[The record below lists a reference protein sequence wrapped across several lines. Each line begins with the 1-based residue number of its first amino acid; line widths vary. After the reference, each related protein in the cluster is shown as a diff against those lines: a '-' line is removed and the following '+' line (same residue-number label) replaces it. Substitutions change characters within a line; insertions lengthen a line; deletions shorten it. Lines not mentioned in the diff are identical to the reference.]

1 MFNNIGVSGLI
12 LILTIALIVFG
23 PSKLPQL
30 GRAFGDTLRE
40 FRNSTRGIAED
51 NEPSEPSAVDELKKM
66 LSRIERGKYEK
77 STDLCGS
84 LLFSL

>member
-12 LILTIALIVFG
+12 LILAIALILFG

-40 FRNSTRGIAED
+40 FRNSTRGMVED
-51 NEPSEPSAVDELKKM
+51 DQPEQPAASEIKK
-66 LSRIERGKYEK
+66 LN
-77 STDLCGS
+77 
-84 LLFSL
+84 

>member
-12 LILTIALIVFG
+12 LILAIALIVFG

-40 FRNSTRGIAED
+40 FRNSTRSIIDDG
-51 NEPSEPSAVDELKKM
+51 
-66 LSRIERGKYEK
+66 ERGEHLIENEGKK
-77 STDLCGS
+77 P
-84 LLFSL
+84 F

>member
-12 LILTIALIVFG
+12 LILAIALIVFG

-40 FRNSTRGIAED
+40 FRNSTRNIIED
-51 NEPSEPSAVDELKKM
+51 IDPEP
-66 LSRIERGKYEK
+66 RIESETKK
-77 STDLCGS
+77 PL
-84 LLFSL
+84 

>member
-12 LILTIALIVFG
+12 LILAIALIVFG

-40 FRNSTRGIAED
+40 FRNSTRSIM
-51 NEPSEPSAVDELKKM
+51 DEG
-66 LSRIERGKYEK
+66 ERGEHLIENEGKK
-77 STDLCGS
+77 P
-84 LLFSL
+84 F